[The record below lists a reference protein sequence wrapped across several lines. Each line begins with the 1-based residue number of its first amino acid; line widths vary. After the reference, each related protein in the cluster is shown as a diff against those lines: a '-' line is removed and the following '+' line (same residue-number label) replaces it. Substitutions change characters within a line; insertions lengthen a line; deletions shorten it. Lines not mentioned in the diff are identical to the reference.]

1 MTLYHCGRSRVR
13 AGVRAT
19 RKRRQ
24 FGRGPKVVSSGG
36 SSVSVVTRLRAG
48 QYGVRIPAGK
58 KYFSFLRD
66 VLIGSGSS
74 PKGVLSTGKKRPERE
89 IYHSP
94 TSAEIK
100 NEWSYTS
107 TLPIRLHRVPRA
119 TFTFTADNFTSYI
132 IASWT
137 HTKNAFIDSCKDPVS
152 CSKYTL
158 LKSTMLNAQL
168 FLRLQPVPHRE
179 HRRSS
184 WYSTCALALSRSDI
198 KSASHF

>member
-13 AGVRAT
+13 AGVRVT
-19 RKRRQ
+19 SKRRQ
-24 FGRGPKVVSSGG
+24 FGKRSKAVSSGG
-36 SSVSVVTRLRAG
+36 SSVSVVTRLRTE

-58 KYFSFLRD
+58 KKFLFSETSWSALGQSHR
-66 VLIGSGSS
+66 
-74 PKGVLSTGKKRPERE
+74 GVLSTRKKRPERE

-94 TSAEIK
+94 TSSAEIK
-100 NEWSYTS
+100 NEWSHTP
-107 TLPIRLHRVPRA
+107 TLPIRLHRVPRD
-119 TFTFTADNFTSYI
+119 TFTFTGDNFTGYI

-152 CSKYTL
+152 CSDCTL
-158 LKSTMLNAQL
+158 LKSTMLDAQL

-184 WYSTCALALSRSDI
+184 WYSSVFLLSDCN
-198 KSASHF
+198 